1 MVTLGRESMVV
12 YPCGTYIQLY
22 AGWGVR
28 MVRADIIPPSPWGH
42 YFYLIDIAILYFA
55 IFAFFCE
62 YSNIV
67 FILNTPAGTIVLFAF
82 NNSKTIDKFIN

>member
-1 MVTLGRESMVV
+1 MVV